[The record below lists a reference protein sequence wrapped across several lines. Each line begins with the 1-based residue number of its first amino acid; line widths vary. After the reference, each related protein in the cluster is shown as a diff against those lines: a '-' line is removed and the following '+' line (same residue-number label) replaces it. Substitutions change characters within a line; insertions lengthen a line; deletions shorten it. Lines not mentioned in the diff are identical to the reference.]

1 MSRNKTYPPKEF
13 VWTLELDGEEKIWRC
28 VVGDTECVTY
38 EGDVEK
44 KHLKIMT
51 PERKQKVLQIDTTT
65 VVYGRQTPF
74 QLENGVPYIQIDGE
88 WIKSDTSIE
97 DRLNATIH
105 MHVRTSHW
113 QVAAGLALF
122 AVALARQLIT
132 GEGDWW
138 MLTVF
143 GTFCILSAVMR
154 RVRLRDE
161 VAAYRQSQEEERQK
175 KERIRAI
182 RQEKAESTG
191 DA

>member
-1 MSRNKTYPPKEF
+1 M
-13 VWTLELDGEEKIWRC
+13 
-28 VVGDTECVTY
+28 VGDTECVTY

-44 KHLKIMT
+44 KHLKIMN

-97 DRLNATIH
+97 DRLNATIQ

>member
-1 MSRNKTYPPKEF
+1 MSRNKTYLPKEF
-13 VWTLELDGEEKIWRC
+13 VWTLELDGEEKIWKC

-44 KHLKIMT
+44 KHLKIMN

-97 DRLNATIH
+97 DRLNATIQ

>member
-13 VWTLELDGEEKIWRC
+13 VWTLELDGEEKIWKC

-44 KHLKIMT
+44 KHLKIMN

-97 DRLNATIH
+97 DRLNATIQ

-175 KERIRAI
+175 KERIRVI
-182 RQEKAESTG
+182 RQEKAESTD

>member
-13 VWTLELDGEEKIWRC
+13 VWTLELDGEEKIWKC

-44 KHLKIMT
+44 KHLKIMN

-88 WIKSDTSIE
+88 WTKSDTSIE
-97 DRLNATIH
+97 DRLNATIQ

>member
-13 VWTLELDGEEKIWRC
+13 VWTLELDGEEKIWKC
-28 VVGDTECVTY
+28 VVGDTEYVTY

-44 KHLKIMT
+44 KHLKIMN

-97 DRLNATIH
+97 DRLNATIQ

>member
-1 MSRNKTYPPKEF
+1 M
-13 VWTLELDGEEKIWRC
+13 
-28 VVGDTECVTY
+28 
-38 EGDVEK
+38 
-44 KHLKIMT
+44 
-51 PERKQKVLQIDTTT
+51 
-65 VVYGRQTPF
+65 
-74 QLENGVPYIQIDGE
+74 
-88 WIKSDTSIE
+88 KSDTSIG
-97 DRLNATIH
+97 DRLNGTIE
-105 MHVRTSHW
+105 MHVRSSHW
-113 QVAAGLALF
+113 QIAGGLGLF
-122 AVALARQLIT
+122 AGALPRQLIT

>member
-1 MSRNKTYPPKEF
+1 
-13 VWTLELDGEEKIWRC
+13 
-28 VVGDTECVTY
+28 
-38 EGDVEK
+38 
-44 KHLKIMT
+44 
-51 PERKQKVLQIDTTT
+51 
-65 VVYGRQTPF
+65 
-74 QLENGVPYIQIDGE
+74 
-88 WIKSDTSIE
+88 
-97 DRLNATIH
+97 
-105 MHVRTSHW
+105 
-113 QVAAGLALF
+113 
-122 AVALARQLIT
+122 
-132 GEGDWW
+132 